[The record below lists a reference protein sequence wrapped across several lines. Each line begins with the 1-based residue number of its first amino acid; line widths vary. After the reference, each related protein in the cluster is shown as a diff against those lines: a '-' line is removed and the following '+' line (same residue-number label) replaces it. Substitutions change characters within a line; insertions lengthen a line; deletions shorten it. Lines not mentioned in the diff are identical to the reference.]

1 MKKSFLLFSMLLL
14 PLAVSAKV
22 EIDGIY
28 YNLNS
33 DAKTAEVTYGS
44 QAYVGDI
51 VIPASI
57 TVDDV
62 VYNVTSI
69 GKETFSYCQNLTS
82 VDIPEGVTTI
92 GSNAAQMKTSVG
104 A

>member
-1 MKKSFLLFSMLLL
+1 MKKRFLLFTMMLL
-14 PLAVSAKV
+14 PIMANAQKAV

-92 GSNAAQMKTSVG
+92 GSNAFYLCI
-104 A
+104 